1 MTFENIKEL
10 LKIFSDSTIAKLE
23 IQDGDTSIT
32 LDKANTT
39 PATKEK
45 ISEPETTVSTAIENT
60 NKNTDTNIDTNSVT
74 TENIQNNVNLTE
86 IKSPMVGT
94 FYKSPSPDSPSFVQI
109 GEVVRKGQ
117 KICVLEAMKIMN
129 ELEAEFDCK
138 IVEILV
144 ENTSAVEYD
153 MPLFKVEKL

>member
-1 MTFENIKEL
+1 MSFENIKEL
-10 LKIFSDSTIAKLE
+10 LKIFSDSTISKLE

-32 LDKANTT
+32 LDKNSTINNIVS
-39 PATKEK
+39 EQK
-45 ISEPETTVSTAIENT
+45 IVEPETTVSTAVENT
-60 NKNTDTNIDTNSVT
+60 NKNTDTDVNSVAI
-74 TENIQNNVNLTE
+74 ENTPSNVNLTE

-94 FYKSPSPDSPSFVQI
+94 FYKSPSPDAPSFVQVGDI
-109 GEVVRKGQ
+109 VRKGQ

-138 IVEILV
+138 IIEVLV